1 MKTQLLTFKNVFFT
15 IVFIVTLLS
24 CNGCSKDDD
33 GNDQA
38 ANIEDIAGYLK
49 SLNYNPNEILGVEDI
64 GSESL
69 KKTIE
74 SESNSDDDVHGTNT
88 NTVCTSIEYDLKTN
102 FSDIPIL
109 DPNKGVIWPGAL
121 VYGDASLKNGTPTN
135 ITINRAPMTLRVEL
149 PGIGEA
155 GNVYVEDP
163 NNTTTGS
170 GIDEA
175 LEWWNAN
182 AYQAGYRNAAASTS
196 EATTLYSKQQMS
208 LELGLNA
215 EWAKSDISAEFDYES
230 TVDKRVAMMV
240 YKQVFYTISMNQ
252 PTNPADVFHE
262 SVTPDQVKGY
272 FNESKPAAYIH
283 NVSYGRIIMFRM
295 ESTVE
300 ASDSELKSAFEY
312 AAGKNNV
319 TGSLKVKVDKILK
332 NSSIKTFAIG
342 GNAAVAAELVSAQ
355 NFGDLEPI
363 IKGENALY
371 SRDNPGVPI
380 SYTVRYLKDNTLAK
394 MGFTTKYT
402 AVTCTTTGRV
412 HPGMEF
418 NNHTKNDG
426 FRVGLTYKNNMPGES
441 SQSYEDLGI
450 NQKWM
455 RNESYDNT
463 IGMQLPDG
471 AYDIRIYIELQ
482 IDDEK
487 GVDSEGNEINHWH
500 IDENYKQR
508 YFKQELG
515 NYIHNGGSGIYDKCY
530 IAEKE
535 WLKAVTVRSLK
546 CP

>member
-1 MKTQLLTFKNVFFT
+1 MKTKLLTIKSIFYS
-15 IVFIVTLLS
+15 IIFIIILLS
-24 CNGCSKDDD
+24 SNGCSKDEV
-33 GNDQA
+33 GESSA
-38 ANIEDIAGYLK
+38 ATSEDIEAYLK
-49 SLNYNPNEILGVEDI
+49 SLNYNPDELLGVEDT
-64 GSESL
+64 GSEPI
-69 KKTIE
+69 KKEKE
-74 SESNSDDDVHGTNT
+74 SESDSDTNIHGENT
-88 NTVCTSIEYDLKTN
+88 NTICTTTNYDLKTN
-102 FSDIPIL
+102 FSNIPIL

-135 ITINRAPMTLRVEL
+135 ININRAPMTLRLDL
-149 PGIGEA
+149 PGISEA
-155 GNVYVEDP
+155 GNIYVEKP
-163 NNTTTGS
+163 NNTTTNS
-170 GIDEA
+170 GIDDA

-182 AYQAGYRNAAASTS
+182 AYQAGYRNAAFSTS
-196 EATTLYSKQQMS
+196 EATTMYSRQQMS

-215 EWAKSDISAEFDYES
+215 QWAKSDVSAEFDYES
-230 TVDKRVAMMV
+230 TVEKRVAMMV
-240 YKQVFYTISMNQ
+240 YKQVFYTISMDQ
-252 PTNPADVFHE
+252 PIKPSDVFSE
-262 SVTPDQVKGY
+262 NVSTEEVKGF
-272 FNESKPAAYIH
+272 FNDDKPAAYIH

-319 TGSLKVKVDKILK
+319 TGDLKIKVDKILK

-342 GNAAVAAELVSAQ
+342 GNAAVAAELVSAE

-371 SRDNPGVPI
+371 SRQNPGVPI

-394 MGFTTKYT
+394 MGFTTKYS
-402 AVTCTTTGRV
+402 AVTCSTTGRV

-426 FRVGLTYKNNMPGES
+426 FRVGLTYKNNLPGES
-441 SQSYEDLGI
+441 SQSYADVTR
-450 NQKWM
+450 NQKWQ

-463 IGMQLPDG
+463 IGMQLPPG

-482 IDDEK
+482 IDDEEET
-487 GVDSEGNEINHWH
+487 DDEGNQIKHWNV
-500 IDENYKQR
+500 DTNYKQR
-508 YFKQELG
+508 YFKKELG
-515 NYIHNGGSGIYDKCY
+515 NYIHNGGSGLYDKCY

-535 WLKAVTVRSLK
+535 WLKPVTVRALK